1 MNNSVILLNGLAD
14 KKIKSIGNRC
24 LIQIT
29 KSKNILDY
37 HIKAIHKI
45 FKNPQIILTSCM
57 FDSKKL
63 KKYVEN
69 KYPNIIY
76 IDHDVDDFT
85 NIGTGLG
92 LALQKVSAQNNCLIL
107 NTNHILYRSAIQK
120 IKDNINNSFILY
132 DQQKGSVGLL
142 HEKNKLINCYYD
154 LPNTLYDL
162 LYINRKQFGAVPK
175 DLNISK
181 LYLFEIINGYIE
193 KGLDFKPVKIN
204 KSSITVINSIKNIE
218 KVKRQSCSI

>member
-1 MNNSVILLNGLAD
+1 MNNSVILLNGLPD

-29 KSKNILDY
+29 KNKNILDY
-37 HIKAIHKI
+37 HIKTIHKI
-45 FKNPQIILTSCM
+45 FKNPQIILTCCA

-92 LALQKVSAQNNCLIL
+92 LALQKAAIQNNCLIM
-107 NTNHILYRSAIQK
+107 NTNNILNKLAIQK

-132 DQQKGSVGLL
+132 EQQRGAVGLL
-142 HEKNKLINCYYD
+142 HEENRLINCYYD

-162 LYINRKQFGAVPK
+162 LYINCKQFEAVPR
-175 DLNISK
+175 DLDISK
-181 LYLFEIINGYIE
+181 LYLFEIINSYLE
-193 KGLDFKPVKIN
+193 KGLNFMPVKIN
-204 KSSITVINSIKNIE
+204 KSSITVINSIKTIE